1 MNASAVDP
9 LHVAEQRVPPPIRY
23 CDKPAYGVRGMQAGG
38 LAAQSVNVLTST
50 PPSLAAPRARLA
62 TRLGDFATNRHE

>member
-1 MNASAVDP
+1 
-9 LHVAEQRVPPPIRY
+9 
-23 CDKPAYGVRGMQAGG
+23 MQADG

-62 TRLGDFATNRHE
+62 TRLGGFATNRHD